1 MVPCSSGRSL
11 RKVRSAATTHFAC
24 VIHEATAVAGTF
36 VHRAS
41 IAVKSTRSP
50 HSSLLSLPPQ
60 SSLAPANYM
69 L

>member
-1 MVPCSSGRSL
+1 MVPCSSGRSS
-11 RKVRSAATTHFAC
+11 RKVRSAATTHFAWL
-24 VIHEATAVAGTF
+24 IHEATGADTF